1 MNQDH
6 ISHLIQR
13 YLKGTLSDTE
23 KADLEQRLSQD
34 AELSEEVELQ
44 RLEKQV
50 ADELIAR
57 NLREKMR
64 RLDEQAPPISGLRL
78 SKGFL
83 LLVFTVLTI
92 VLFGGI
98 YWFSYSGEVE
108 FSKQKSL
115 PRDIDLQ
122 HNAKDPLNS
131 NPEKSPPLPKGGDQ
145 VEYFIDKLND
155 TAHNEP
161 TPSLSSKNDKPRTK
175 LPAQTLK
182 AYRQMA
188 MAYFEPMN
196 RLVESSMG
204 EERIEKP
211 GNSVL
216 DADQHYQ
223 KGELSKAITVM
234 QQIADEKPD
243 ASRLHLILG
252 KLYFEAGD
260 FPKAIAV
267 LQPVSERNSLYASE
281 ARWNLLLSYLANYE
295 SHQANYEALMDKIIA
310 DPRHF
315 RYDSANALRKKLKR

>member
-23 KADLEQRLSQD
+23 KGDLEHRLSQD
-34 AELSEEVELQ
+34 AGLSEEVELQ

-64 RLDEQAPPISGLRL
+64 KFDQQEPPVSGRRFF
-78 SKGFL
+78 KGFKL
-83 LLVFTVLTI
+83 LILTGLAIVTI
-92 VLFGGI
+92 VVSWWLAGSNNKPSEQHDWPQDLDMLQQPNSPFDPEPGG
-98 YWFSYSGEVE
+98 
-108 FSKQKSL
+108 SK
-115 PRDIDLQ
+115 
-122 HNAKDPLNS
+122 
-131 NPEKSPPLPKGGDQ
+131 PLPKSG
-145 VEYFIDKLND
+145 IDIVRLLD
-155 TAHNEP
+155 TPNVLAKEKTTLP
-161 TPSLSSKNDKPRTK
+161 PSKSEKQAIAEELE
-175 LPAQTLK
+175 
-182 AYRQMA
+182 AYRQIA
-188 MAYFEPMN
+188 VAYFEPMN
-196 RLVESSMG
+196 RLAESSMG

-216 DADQHYQ
+216 DADQYYQ
-223 KGELSKAITVM
+223 KGELYKAIAIM
-234 QQIADEKPD
+234 QNLADEKPD

-260 FPKAIAV
+260 FAKAIAI

-281 ARWNLLLSYLANYE
+281 ARWNLLLSYLVRYE
-295 SHQANYEALMDKIIA
+295 SHQKDYKMLLSKIIA

-315 RYDSANALRKKLKR
+315 RHDSAIALSEKLKR

>member
-23 KADLEQRLSQD
+23 KADLEHRLSQD
-34 AELSEEVELQ
+34 AELVEEVELQ
-44 RLEKQV
+44 RLEKRV

-64 RLDEQAPPISGLRL
+64 NLDQQVPPVSNRRFF
-78 SKGFL
+78 KGFKL
-83 LLVFTVLTI
+83 LILTGLAISAI
-92 VLFGGI
+92 VISWWLAGSNNKPSEQKGWPKDLDMLHQPQSPFD
-98 YWFSYSGEVE
+98 SESGRAV
-108 FSKQKSL
+108 
-115 PRDIDLQ
+115 
-122 HNAKDPLNS
+122 
-131 NPEKSPPLPKGGDQ
+131 PLPKSGGDI
-145 VEYFIDKLND
+145 VRLLD
-155 TAHNEP
+155 TPNVVAKEQTTSP
-161 TPSLSSKNDKPRTK
+161 PSKSEKQATPEKIE
-175 LPAQTLK
+175 

-188 MAYFEPMN
+188 LAYFEPMS

-204 EERIEKP
+204 DGGVVET
-211 GNSVL
+211 GNSVE
-216 DADQHYQ
+216 DADRYYQ
-223 KGELSKAITVM
+223 KGELFKAITVM

-252 KLYFEAGD
+252 KLYFETGD

-295 SHQANYEALMDKIIA
+295 SNQANYEALMDKIIA

-315 RYDSANALRKKLKR
+315 RYDSANALRKKLK